1 MHPPRPQLALTL
13 GITGHRAL
21 EAESRA
27 WLASALDALFV
38 RIAAKVADIG
48 RDYADVFGEGSPVL
62 TLVSAL
68 AEGADQIAAE
78 AALDRG
84 FALHALLP
92 FDRETYAK
100 DFEGEA
106 LARFDALLERANSV
120 WALPSARAIGSR
132 GYVLAGEATIAQS
145 DLLIAAWDG
154 GEARGPGGTAEIVAT
169 AVRRGVPVI
178 HLPTGPDDAP
188 ALLWA
193 GFDEVAPELLHIED
207 APRRLLDGPALEA
220 VLDSLIAPPEPA
232 PELRLFLEER
242 EQYVRSRFEWTLFLA
257 SVGVQGIRR
266 SSFRAAR
273 YADAARS
280 DWQTYHDGTAETCG
294 PIADMTMLEA
304 ASAWAGGLAQ
314 HYANVFRSGV
324 VLNFAGAALAV
335 LMALIAGLM
344 PNQKAVLLTI
354 ELLII
359 GAVIL
364 NTAHGTR
371 RQWHR
376 RWLDYRFLAEEL
388 RPLRSLKLLGAAYA
402 VRARDRA
409 GRWTDWYARAM
420 WRGLGSPPTLVGAD
434 ALPRL
439 ARHIAAHEL
448 DRQIAYHHA
457 AAHRMHVLDH
467 RLHKIGLALLSAT
480 ILIGIGT
487 LAGLVFLHDET
498 RRAAP
503 LLGMLSA
510 ALPTLGAA
518 IFGIRGAGDFAGT
531 AGRSSVTA
539 GRLAHVA
546 ERLRRPDIDHAAA
559 VRAGEEAA
567 AIMLADLA
575 EWRTNYSH
583 RKLAIP
589 S

>member
-21 EAESRA
+21 DVDSRER
-27 WLASALDALFV
+27 LASALDALFV
-38 RIAAKVADIG
+38 RVKVKVAEIG
-48 RDYADVFGEGSPVL
+48 RTHADIFGEGAPIL
-62 TLVSAL
+62 NLVSAL

-78 AALDRG
+78 AALDHG
-84 FALHALLP
+84 FVLHALLP
-92 FDRETYAK
+92 FDREAYAR
-100 DFEGEA
+100 DFAGAA
-106 LARFDALLERANSV
+106 LERFDALLARAGSV
-120 WALPSARAIGSR
+120 WALPSSRAIGSR
-132 GYVLAGEATIAQS
+132 GYVLAGEATIAQC
-145 DLLIAAWDG
+145 DVLIAAWDG
-154 GEARGPGGTAEIVAT
+154 GEARGPGGTAEIVEA

-178 HLPTGPDDAP
+178 HLPTGMDAEP

-193 GFDEVAPELLHIED
+193 GFDEVAPEMLHTED
-207 APRRLLDGPALEA
+207 APRRPLDGPALEA
-220 VLDSLIAPPEPA
+220 VLDGLIAPPDQA

-257 SVGVQGIRR
+257 SVGVQGIKR

-273 YADAARS
+273 YADAARP
-280 DWQTYHDGTAETCG
+280 DWQAYHDGTADLCG
-294 PIADMTMLEA
+294 PIAHVATLEA

-335 LMALIAGLM
+335 LMALIAGLL
-344 PNQKAVLLTI
+344 PNQKALLLVI

-388 RPLRSLKLLGAAYA
+388 RPLRSLKMLGAANA
-402 VRARDRA
+402 AHARDRT
-409 GRWTDWYARAM
+409 GRWTDWYAQAI
-420 WRGLGSPPTLVGAD
+420 WRGLGLPPTLVGPG

-439 ARHIAAHEL
+439 AQHIAAHEL
-448 DRQIAYHHA
+448 DGQIRYHRS

-480 ILIGIGT
+480 ILIGVGT
-487 LAGLVFLHDET
+487 LAGLIFLHEET
-498 RRAAP
+498 KHAAP

-539 GRLAHVA
+539 GRLSHLA

-559 VRAGEEAA
+559 VRASEEAA